1 MSGVQLH
8 RVWSARSSWQSIDGE
23 ERPTTSAL
31 REKKSILG
39 GNEMAISTIDQSQR
53 KAARVA
59 GFTYV
64 FTNAAG
70 VFELT
75 RSGTI
80 LSY

>member
-1 MSGVQLH
+1 
-8 RVWSARSSWQSIDGE
+8 
-23 ERPTTSAL
+23 
-31 REKKSILG
+31 
-39 GNEMAISTIDQSQR
+39 MAISTIDQSQR